1 MQTKRREEKELRS
14 AEKEH
19 LQQISS
25 LEADITKLTKS
36 LERSR
41 EAYDGMKRNY
51 TSTCEEAERLRAL
64 VAETRRVRET
74 ASTSRAHTHPLA
86 SSQENR
92 AAEEAI
98 QNHGLQIQQFERD
111 RELLQ
116 QAVNK
121 LEEDLVVAR
130 RAQDSLDEQKQE
142 NVSCRV
148 FHSARAC

>member
-1 MQTKRREEKELRS
+1 MRWLRRRGGYVAPLVPPD
-14 AEKEH
+14 
-19 LQQISS
+19 S
-25 LEADITKLTKS
+25 LSD
-36 LERSR
+36 RF
-41 EAYDGMKRNY
+41 
-51 TSTCEEAERLRAL
+51 
-64 VAETRRVRET
+64 
-74 ASTSRAHTHPLA
+74 P
-86 SSQENR
+86 SQENR

-142 NVSCRV
+142 NVSCALICDPILADLV
-148 FHSARAC
+148 FIAPAQGDD